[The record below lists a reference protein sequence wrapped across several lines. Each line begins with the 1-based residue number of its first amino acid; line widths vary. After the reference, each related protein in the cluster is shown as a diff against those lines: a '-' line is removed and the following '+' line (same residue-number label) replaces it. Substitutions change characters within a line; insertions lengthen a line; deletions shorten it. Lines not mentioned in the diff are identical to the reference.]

1 MQVELNV
8 TQENIDANGQNFD
21 SPDVCPIAIAIRGL
35 LRQDSY
41 IFVRYNNISI
51 GAPIDNNRFDNKLTV
66 IPFTDD
72 VPDAYT
78 NNDKQPLTPFTTTL
92 EIPEKFLRELTPA

>member
-8 TQENIDANGQNFD
+8 TQENIDANEKHFD
-21 SPDVCPIAIAIRGL
+21 SLDLCPIAIAMRGL

-41 IFVRYNNISI
+41 ISVRYNRITI
-51 GAPIDNNRFDNKLTV
+51 GAPIDNNRYDEKLQV

-78 NNDKQPLTPFTTTL
+78 NNEKQPLTPFTTML
-92 EIPEKFLRELTPA
+92 DIPEQFLRELTPA